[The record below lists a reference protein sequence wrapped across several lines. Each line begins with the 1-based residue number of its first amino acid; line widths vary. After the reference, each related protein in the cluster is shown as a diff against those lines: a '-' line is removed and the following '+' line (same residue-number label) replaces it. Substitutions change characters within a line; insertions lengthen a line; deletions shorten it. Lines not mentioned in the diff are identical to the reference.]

1 MISAFQRLF
10 STTTRPSRAS
20 DHRQARKRSP
30 GLASFS
36 AAAAA
41 IACVTAAATAASS
54 AIAEQEH
61 EITAIR
67 ASILHVG
74 DGTVINNAVVI
85 IENGRITAVGPGLPI
100 PSGATTIDGSRWH
113 LTPGLIDANATIESG
128 DAIRFANQNRAAPEE
143 ELTTAPRGSI
153 LQRVLLGKDH
163 PPATLCLCTGGSMC
177 AFAGIHENL
186 AAGEICP
193 CCSYPNVDD
202 VMAASGLITA
212 VPGGVESSSEVVPHT
227 RVIDGVNLRS
237 PDFQRLLAG
246 GVTTVSISPAP
257 FAVIGPRS
265 AIVRT
270 AGPMRDRIV
279 IAEHAV
285 EAVVSSDA
293 YRVGGGNQPPFRTRV
308 TERTRRPTTRM
319 GLAWVFRKAF
329 ADTIRRDE
337 GLPITGSD
345 APSDAAMDI
354 LEQVLAGSIPLS
366 IHSRTAT
373 DIASALNMTEEFGL
387 TFTLLEGTEA
397 DRMTTELASRNIP
410 VVFGPIYIDPSG
422 PRAFTDETSRKRLS
436 AVRTIHDAGLRMA
449 ITAQDLREEA
459 GLVRQ
464 AMYAVRAGLSP
475 AHAIR
480 AVTLTPAQIL
490 GIDNE
495 TGSIEVGKRAD
506 LVLWSADPLDPASNA
521 MLVMVGGRIHWDRR

>member
-1 MISAFQRLF
+1 M
-10 STTTRPSRAS
+10 
-20 DHRQARKRSP
+20 
-30 GLASFS
+30 
-36 AAAAA
+36 
-41 IACVTAAATAASS
+41 
-54 AIAEQEH
+54 
-61 EITAIR
+61 
-67 ASILHVG
+67 
-74 DGTVINNAVVI
+74 
-85 IENGRITAVGPGLPI
+85 
-100 PSGATTIDGSRWH
+100 
-113 LTPGLIDANATIESG
+113 
-128 DAIRFANQNRAAPEE
+128 
-143 ELTTAPRGSI
+143 
-153 LQRVLLGKDH
+153 LQL
-163 PPATLCLCTGGSMC
+163 
-177 AFAGIHENL
+177 
-186 AAGEICP
+186 
-193 CCSYPNVDD
+193 PNVDD

-397 DRMTTELASRNIP
+397 DRMTTELASRNIS

-422 PRAFTDETSRKRLS
+422 PRAFTDETSRKRLG

-480 AVTLTPAQIL
+480 AVTLTPARSSASTTKPAASKSANAQTSSSGPQTARPGKQRHARHGRRPDSQI
-490 GIDNE
+490 N
-495 TGSIEVGKRAD
+495 T
-506 LVLWSADPLDPASNA
+506 
-521 MLVMVGGRIHWDRR
+521 DRREHHKQPFTRQTQSSKSNHTTTTPNRSIKVGNTPAEKA